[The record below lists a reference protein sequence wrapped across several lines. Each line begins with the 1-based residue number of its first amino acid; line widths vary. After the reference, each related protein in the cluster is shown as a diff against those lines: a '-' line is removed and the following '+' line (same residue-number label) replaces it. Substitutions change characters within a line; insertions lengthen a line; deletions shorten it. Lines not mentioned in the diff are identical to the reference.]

1 MVALMFV
8 SMVTAAAVAVPNLPD
23 LLRGLVPRIPDGS
36 VVYVLS
42 VAGGVG
48 GVGGTITVAAYGYWL
63 RENGWS
69 TPRFM
74 RVMRIDNTMAYVITG
89 IFVTA
94 TLIVGAELFHAAD
107 IAVSTGDRGMVD
119 VAEVLRDRYGHLY
132 GTLFLVGFWAAAMSS
147 LLGVWHGVS
156 LMFAD
161 FATELRGLPGD
172 HPDAQAGGR
181 LFRAYLLWLTF
192 PPITIIFWGEPVW
205 LILAYGVLGAVFM
218 PFMAVTLLWLL
229 NSSRVPDRWRNR
241 WWTNL
246 ALGLIALAFAALAVT
261 EIEKAVSGVL

>member
-48 GVGGTITVAAYGYWL
+48 GTITVAAYGYWL
-63 RENGWS
+63 REKGWS

-147 LLGVWHGVS
+147 LLGCGTAS
-156 LMFAD
+156 A
-161 FATELRGLPGD
+161 
-172 HPDAQAGGR
+172 
-181 LFRAYLLWLTF
+181 
-192 PPITIIFWGEPVW
+192 
-205 LILAYGVLGAVFM
+205 
-218 PFMAVTLLWLL
+218 
-229 NSSRVPDRWRNR
+229 
-241 WWTNL
+241 
-246 ALGLIALAFAALAVT
+246 
-261 EIEKAVSGVL
+261 